1 MGTPATRIA
10 THYPGKLTLLLHWI
24 PGRLWLSGQC
34 DGLVAAGPGFNSHC
48 HHVSL
53 LCRAGHS
60 AKTAIKIPTLHLSK
74 SEP

>member
-1 MGTPATRIA
+1 
-10 THYPGKLTLLLHWI
+10 
-24 PGRLWLSGQC
+24 
-34 DGLVAAGPGFNSHC
+34 
-48 HHVSL
+48 